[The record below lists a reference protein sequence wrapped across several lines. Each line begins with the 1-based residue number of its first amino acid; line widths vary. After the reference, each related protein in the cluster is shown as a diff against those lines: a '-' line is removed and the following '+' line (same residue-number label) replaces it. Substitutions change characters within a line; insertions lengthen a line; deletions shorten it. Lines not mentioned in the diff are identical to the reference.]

1 MTFPPKRQLWCFS
14 SKGAEDS
21 QRQPQTGEAPNRGP
35 DAARGFTGDPG
46 KAYLALND
54 RSKACRGCGEAAPSR
69 LEAGTDI
76 AGAYKA
82 SVNKKPAPQ

>member
-1 MTFPPKRQLWCFS
+1 MTFSPKRQLWCFS

-35 DAARGFTGDPG
+35 DAARGFIGDPG

-54 RSKACRGCGEAAPSR
+54 RSKASEVVAKQLPPGW
-69 LEAGTDI
+69 
-76 AGAYKA
+76 
-82 SVNKKPAPQ
+82 KPEQT